1 MKSIVVDD
9 KYMGYCMICGKPT
22 NVIHHGIEGV
32 ANRKVSDANHILIP
46 LCENHHNM
54 SDMSVHHNNEMRVM
68 CHIISQLAYEKH
80 FIAEKSQIP
89 FWDIEQ
95 EARES
100 FRSLF
105 GKSYL

>member
-1 MKSIVVDD
+1 MKSIIVDD

-22 NVIHHGIEGV
+22 NVTHHCIEGT
-32 ANRKVSDANHILIP
+32 ANRKMSDVCGLLVP
-46 LCENHHNM
+46 LCPEHHNAT
-54 SDMSVHHNNEMRVM
+54 DHSVHFNDEMRTM
-68 CHIISQLAYEKH
+68 CHIIAQLAYEKH

-89 FWDIEQ
+89 FWNIEQ

-100 FRSLF
+100 FRNIF